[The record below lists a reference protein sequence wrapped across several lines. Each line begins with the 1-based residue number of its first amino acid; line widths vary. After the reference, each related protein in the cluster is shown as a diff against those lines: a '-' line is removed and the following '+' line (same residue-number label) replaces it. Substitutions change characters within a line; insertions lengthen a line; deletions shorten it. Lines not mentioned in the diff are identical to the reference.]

1 MKVNVKFGWSLY
13 DKIQAWIDINN
24 FIDAYD
30 YVCNVRIV
38 NLIWKMR
45 EHLATLF
52 KSLFDPLA
60 STFEMVPITSAP
72 QFLAMSCF
80 RSAVFR
86 LDLWRNSGWLGPD
99 ILQFAFHT
107 WAAHWEILHSDTFT
121 TATNPLER
129 SGDLLWRSGG
139 FVSSTSLPVSALVT
153 ANSPHPH
160 RRL

>member
-1 MKVNVKFGWSLY
+1 M
-13 DKIQAWIDINN
+13 
-24 FIDAYD
+24 
-30 YVCNVRIV
+30 CNVRIV

-45 EHLATLF
+45 EHLTTLF

-107 WAAHWEILHSDTFT
+107 WAGRFSTQTRSQQQQILWNVQVICCGDQVGLFPAHRYQCRLLSLQTLHISIDVYSTTFSSREIC
-121 TATNPLER
+121 
-129 SGDLLWRSGG
+129 
-139 FVSSTSLPVSALVT
+139 VVLVFCIF
-153 ANSPHPH
+153 ASVAC
-160 RRL
+160 